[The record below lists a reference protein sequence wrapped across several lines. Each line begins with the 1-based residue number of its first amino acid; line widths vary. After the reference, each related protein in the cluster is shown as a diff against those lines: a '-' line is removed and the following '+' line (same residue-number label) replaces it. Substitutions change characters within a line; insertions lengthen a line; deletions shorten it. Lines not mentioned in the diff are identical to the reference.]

1 MNKIHCST
9 INNESLSHYIIINE
23 MVSKTGCTHEQAEQF
38 LISTKWRLQA
48 AIELFFNERT
58 IPIPCCK
65 FSELLAPAN
74 TPVTPPNFPETLL
87 SLGKLSTSENLPND
101 NQITSTTH

>member
-1 MNKIHCST
+1 
-9 INNESLSHYIIINE
+9 
-23 MVSKTGCTHEQAEQF
+23 MVSKTGCTYEQAEQF
-38 LISTKWRLQA
+38 LIATQWRLQA

-65 FSELLAPAN
+65 FSELLVPAN

-87 SLGKLSTSENLPND
+87 SFGKLSTSENLPND
-101 NQITSTTH
+101 NQIKSTTY